1 MMTSNW
7 NNWVFA
13 CNNAKDMV
21 YYFIMKNK
29 GDQTFDIIFNV
40 QLPRKVPSRHKWS
53 DIVQEHIQR
62 DLNDFIKIFPKYMQ
76 DICDEHNGFKRID
89 TFPDYTIG
97 HIDYDSRCICIGG
110 DGDRLQIAGG
120 NPEDLGE
127 NFMEN
132 FVKGLKGEWKDISF

>member
-40 QLPRKVPSRHKWS
+40 QLPRKVPSWHKWS

-76 DICDEHNGFKRID
+76 DICDEHNGLKRMD
-89 TFPDYTIG
+89 TFPDYIIG
-97 HIDYDSRCICIGG
+97 HIDYDSCCICIGG